1 MQTDN
6 CENRMHHW
14 HYLRTMKLQ
23 LKVLLTLVWIA
34 ACGAEPTPQEPAAAG
49 EEQEAAV
56 ADDAG
61 SGEQTAEAEPAPAPG
76 YLALDE
82 NVSAGDIL
90 PMPFRVIWQPWQ
102 GDFDGMVER
111 RIIRAVVPFGGYQF
125 YYVDGLPKGATY
137 DLLQQLEA
145 YINKELGRR
154 NIKVYVVVI
163 PVSRDELIPAMLDG
177 HADIVA
183 GDLTITPERSAL
195 VSFARPMLKDIDEVI
210 VSGPGAAPIDSLD
223 DLAGR
228 EIVVRESSSYFEH
241 LQILAADLE
250 SRGLEPPDIHLADE
264 ILEAEDLLEMV
275 NGGMIDLT
283 VMDDYKAEFWA
294 TVFPN
299 IVIRDDLVIN
309 EGGSIAWAIRKDN
322 PQFADL
328 LKGFLRKYGK
338 GTLVGNDTYNRYLS
352 DASRVRCSHTSKA
365 LQRMQELIAV
375 FQKYGE
381 KFDFDWLMLAAQA
394 FQESGL
400 RQDRR
405 SPAGAIGIMQIKPS
419 TAADNNVGIDDIT
432 TIDGNVHAGAKY
444 MRFIADRYF
453 SDEKFNDLNQW
464 VFSLAAYNAGPAKIN
479 RYRRE
484 AAENGYDPN
493 RWFDNVE
500 IIAARRI
507 GRETVT
513 YVSNVFKYYVGY
525 QITMQRGVVREER
538 YASELQECAVE
549 DAE

>member
-1 MQTDN
+1 MT
-6 CENRMHHW
+6 
-14 HYLRTMKLQ
+14 LRHT
-23 LKVLLTLVWIA
+23 LLITLAFIA
-34 ACGAEPTPQEPAAAG
+34 ACGGDERPQAS
-49 EEQEAAV
+49 
-56 ADDAG
+56 DDAA
-61 SGEQTAEAEPAPAPG
+61 QPG
-76 YLALDE
+76 YLAGDD
-82 NVSAGDIL
+82 NPSAGDIL
-90 PMPFRVIWQPWQ
+90 PMRFRVIWEPWQ
-102 GDFDGMVER
+102 GDFDGMVDR
-111 RIIRAVVPFGGYQF
+111 RVIRAVVPFGGYQF

-137 DLLQQLEA
+137 DLLQRLES

-163 PVSRDELIPAMLDG
+163 PVSRDELIPALLNG
-177 HADIVA
+177 HADLVA
-183 GDLTITPERSAL
+183 GDLTITSDRSE
-195 VSFARPMLKDIDEVI
+195 VVNFARPMLKDIDEII
-210 VSGPGAAPIDSLD
+210 VTGPGAAPLDTLD
-223 DLAGR
+223 DLSGR
-228 EIVVRESSSYFEH
+228 EVVVRQSSSYHEH
-241 LQILAADLE
+241 LQRLVADFKA
-250 SRGLEPPDIHLADE
+250 RGLAPPDIHLADE

-275 NGGMIDLT
+275 NGGMIDIT

-294 TVFPN
+294 SVFPR
-299 IVIRDDLVIN
+299 IVLRDDLVIN
-309 EGGSIAWAIRKDN
+309 SGGSIAWAMRKDS
-322 PQFADL
+322 PKFASII
-328 LKGFLRKYGK
+328 KGFLQKYGK

-352 DASRVRCSHTSKA
+352 NAAHVRCSHTRKS
-365 LQRMQELIAV
+365 LQEMQDLVAV

-419 TAADNNVGIDDIT
+419 TAADPNVGVDDIT
-432 TIDGNVHAGAKY
+432 TVDGNIHAGAKY

-453 SDEKFNDLNQW
+453 AEEKFNDLNQW
-464 VFSLAAYNAGPAKIN
+464 LLSLAAYNAGPAKIN

-507 GRETVT
+507 GSETVT

-525 QITMQRGVVREER
+525 QITIQRGAIREER
-538 YASELQECAVE
+538 YSDELPECLE
-549 DAE
+549 SGPG

>member
-1 MQTDN
+1 
-6 CENRMHHW
+6 
-14 HYLRTMKLQ
+14 MKF
-23 LKVLLTLVWIA
+23 KHAILLSLICIA
-34 ACGAEPTPQEPAAAG
+34 ACSAEVPPQQPAAGGDQTEPAAA
-49 EEQEAAV
+49 
-56 ADDAG
+56 D
-61 SGEQTAEAEPAPAPG
+61 EPAKEDAAPG
-76 YLALDE
+76 YLAVDE
-82 NVSAGDIL
+82 NPSAGDIL
-90 PMPFRVIWQPWQ
+90 PMPFRVIWEPWI

-111 RIIRAVVPFGGYQF
+111 RVIRAVVPFGGYQF

-137 DLLQQLEA
+137 DLLQRLES
-145 YINKELGRR
+145 YINQELGRR
-154 NIKVYVVVI
+154 NVRVYVVVI
-163 PVSRDELIPAMLDG
+163 PVSRDELIPAMLNG
-177 HADIVA
+177 HADLVA
-183 GDLTITPERSAL
+183 GDLTITPERSKL
-195 VSFARPMLKDIDEVI
+195 VSFARPMLRDIDEVI
-210 VSGPGAAPIDSLD
+210 VTGPGAPLIESLD
-223 DLAGR
+223 DLAGQ
-228 EIVVRESSSYFEH
+228 EIVVRESSSYSEH
-241 LQILAADLE
+241 LQALVSDFE
-250 SRGLEPPDIHLADE
+250 SRGLEAPDIHHADE

-275 NGGMIDLT
+275 NGGMIGMT

-299 IVIRDDLVIN
+299 IVLRDDLVIN
-309 EGGSIAWAIRKDN
+309 EGGAIAWAVRRDN
-322 PQFADL
+322 PQFAGTIN
-328 LKGFLRKYGK
+328 GFLRKYGK

-352 DASRVRCSHTSKA
+352 DASRVRCSHTSRA
-365 LQRMQELIAV
+365 LERMQELIAV
-375 FQKYGE
+375 FQTYGE

-419 TAADNNVGIDDIT
+419 TAADKNVGIDDVT
-432 TIDGNVHAGAKY
+432 TVDGNVHAGAKY

-464 VFSLAAYNAGPAKIN
+464 LFSLAAYNAGPAKIN

-507 GRETVT
+507 GSETVT

-525 QITMQRGVVREER
+525 QVTMERGAVREDR
-538 YASELQECAVE
+538 YATELQECAIE

>member
-1 MQTDN
+1 
-6 CENRMHHW
+6 
-14 HYLRTMKLQ
+14 MKL
-23 LKVLLTLVWIA
+23 KYAALLALVWIA
-34 ACGAEPTPQEPAAAG
+34 ACGAEQPAQEPAAGG
-49 EEQEAAV
+49 EPEPAV
-56 ADDAG
+56 ADD
-61 SGEQTAEAEPAPAPG
+61 SGEEAAPAPG
-76 YLALDE
+76 YLAPDE
-82 NVSAGDIL
+82 SVSAGDIL
-90 PMPFRVIWQPWQ
+90 PMPFRVIWEPWL

-125 YYVDGLPKGATY
+125 YYVNGLPKGATY
-137 DLLQQLEA
+137 DLLQRLES
-145 YINKELGRR
+145 YINNELGRR

-163 PVSRDELIPAMLDG
+163 PVSRDQLIPALLDG
-177 HADIVA
+177 HADLVA

-210 VSGPGAAPIDSLD
+210 VTGPGAPPIDTLD
-223 DLAGR
+223 DLAGQPV
-228 EIVVRESSSYFEH
+228 VVRESSSYFEH
-241 LQILAADLE
+241 LQALVNDFE
-250 SRGLEPPDIHLADE
+250 SRGLEPPEIHLADE

-275 NGGMIDLT
+275 NGGMIDMT

-299 IVIRDDLVIN
+299 IVLRDDLVLN
-309 EGGSIAWAIRKDN
+309 QGGSIAWALRKDN
-322 PQFADL
+322 PQFAATI
-328 LKGFLRKYGK
+328 KGFLRKYGK

-365 LQRMQELIAV
+365 LQKIQDLIGV

-419 TAADNNVGIDDIT
+419 TAADRNVGIDDIST
-432 TIDGNVHAGAKY
+432 VDGNVHAGAKY

-453 SDEKFNDLNQW
+453 SDDKFNELNQW
-464 VFSLAAYNAGPAKIN
+464 LFSLAAYNAGPAKIN
-479 RYRRE
+479 RYRSE

-507 GRETVT
+507 GSETVT

-525 QITMQRGVVREER
+525 QITIERGVVREER
-538 YASELQECAVE
+538 YANELQECIVA